1 MSIASTEHSTG
12 KTQEVTVSWN
22 VCHRLVLSCA
32 LTRGGQS
39 MRLLTLIAA
48 LAISSSAAIAQTPA
62 VKSPS
67 ANNPAAPVPGA
78 NSFTEGQA
86 KSKIEASGFTN
97 VSALKKDENG
107 VWTGSATKG
116 GKKVNVKLDFQGN
129 VVTQ

>member
-1 MSIASTEHSTG
+1 
-12 KTQEVTVSWN
+12 
-22 VCHRLVLSCA
+22 
-32 LTRGGQS
+32 

-48 LAISSSAAIAQTPA
+48 LAVSTSAFAQTPA

-86 KSKIEASGFTN
+86 KSKIEANGFTD
-97 VSALKKDENG
+97 VSGLKKDDNG
-107 VWTGSATKG
+107 VWIGSATKG
-116 GKKVNVKLDFQGN
+116 GQKVNVKLDFQGN